1 MTPKKNS
8 LKDKAYDVI
17 KQKITSCKFKP
28 NDFINERDLIDE
40 LHVSRTPIREALSR
54 LEQEHLVTILPKRG
68 VIVTDVSMKDVIEI
82 YNVRELIEPYLVEN
96 YGKNIDKDE
105 LIKLKVLLE
114 TRDKTDS
121 DSHYSID
128 EALHRLLVYSSNN
141 QYFISVMDHI
151 DSQNQRIRIL
161 SGEQV
166 EKRLERTSREHL
178 EILNYLISEDW
189 HSAVK
194 AMKFH
199 LKNSKKTAID
209 LWYKKTISSR

>member
-151 DSQNQRIRIL
+151 DIQNQRIRIL

-178 EILNYLISEDW
+178 EILNYLISED
-189 HSAVK
+189 
-194 AMKFH
+194 
-199 LKNSKKTAID
+199 
-209 LWYKKTISSR
+209 